1 MRNTTKWLIGA
12 SAAVLAVTNAVVLVG
27 VAYNRHAPPQ
37 SVLNLTER
45 ELSSNPDRMWGDGDD
60 TGLSLRLNFRTEPL
74 GDAPPGELW
83 RYFADTPWLD
93 KNKLAALGVDV
104 SSPATA
110 PDSSAHYDRML
121 AQNVLLVLEL
131 DGPTRERILQR
142 ARDAA
147 ARMEAAVAADPPRGA
162 EDPTQGATDPPRGA
176 ADPPRG
182 AADPPRGVER
192 VTRLKDARDAL
203 KTEQDESSR
212 LFVVDAGLDRQTLER
227 RYPDRSRYAI
237 VRGRIRPHVVGE
249 LSSARLYGWVTDVSG
264 DTLNVPLQFRGVFP
278 ASSSGFFRIRKYGG
292 PRFHVAV
299 AFGRRLEP
307 WIVSANAG

>member
-147 ARMEAAVAADPPRGA
+147 ARMEAAVAADPPRG
-162 EDPTQGATDPPRGA
+162 
-176 ADPPRG
+176 
-182 AADPPRGVER
+182 VER